1 MSRIIIFLLLGMNCF
16 SNAVLAQNNYSSSV
30 PKAVRSF
37 ESALKMYDARQ
48 NEKALEFLVAAIE
61 ADPRFIEAF
70 MLRANIYS
78 DRKEFPLAIEAYK
91 QAISINPDF
100 FPNNFYSLA
109 KAQFYNGE
117 YSASKLNFEKFLTY
131 QKLNPGLSAS
141 ARKMITNAGFAEQAV
156 KNPVPFKPE
165 NMGPAVNTS
174 NEEYFPAITA
184 DGKTFLFTRRG
195 KGLIPSRPNMQED
208 FYVSTRTGKEWSTAT
223 ALEEINTNGNE
234 GAPSLSADGQYLFF
248 TACEEMLESYGARKT
263 KGSCDLFLARK
274 VGHKFN
280 APRNLEVPI
289 NTGVWE
295 SQPSFSSDGRTLY
308 FVRAIKGS
316 DGRTQRDIL
325 VSRISDRSEWSE
337 PVSVSE
343 KINTSGDEMSVFI
356 HPDDQTLYF
365 SSDGHPGLGG
375 LDIFMSKRSAS
386 GEWTEPLNLGY
397 PINTS
402 MDENSLL
409 VSPSGDIAY
418 FASDRSEGLGGLDLY
433 QFELPV
439 DMRPQPVSYMKGKVF
454 DAETLKPLSAS
465 FELIDLSTN
474 KTVVS
479 STSNSGNGEFLV
491 CLPVGRSYALNVS
504 KDGYLFHSEN
514 FELSNAK
521 SSVDPYL
528 KDVPLKPIKAGES
541 VVLRNIFF
549 EFDKYDLR
557 NESRAELERLL
568 GFLQKNPK
576 VVIEISGHTDNV
588 GSAAYNQNLSEKRAA
603 AVKSF
608 LAEKGIPVQ
617 RLQAKGYGDTVPVAD
632 NASDEGRT
640 KNRRTEFKVIS
651 VQ

>member
-1 MSRIIIFLLLGMNCF
+1 MSRIIIFLLLGLNFF

-30 PKAVRSF
+30 PKAIRSF

-48 NEKALEFLVAAIE
+48 NEKALESLVAAIE

-78 DRKEFPLAIEAYK
+78 DRKEFPQAIEAYK

-141 ARKMITNAGFAEQAV
+141 ARKMIMNAGFAEQAV

-174 NEEYFPAITA
+174 YEEYFPAITA

-274 VGHKFN
+274 VGNKFN
-280 APRNLEVPI
+280 APRNLELPI

-325 VSRISDRSEWSE
+325 VSRISDQSEWSE

-343 KINTSGDEMSVFI
+343 KINTSADEMSVFI

-433 QFELPV
+433 QFELPEA
-439 DMRPQPVSYMKGKVF
+439 MRPQPVSYMKGKVF
-454 DAETLKPLSAS
+454 DAETKKPLSAS

-514 FELSNAK
+514 FELRNSK
-521 SSVDPYL
+521 SAMDPFL

-541 VVLRNIFF
+541 VVLKNIFF

-557 NESRAELERLL
+557 NESQAELERLF

-576 VVIEISGHTDNV
+576 VIIEISGHTDNV

-603 AVKSF
+603 AVKSY

-651 VQ
+651 IL